1 MRLHQRMALCGFDR
15 RSGHKRCAAAT
26 LSGHK
31 CTPTDSGTARVQVVD
46 EKMLVFIND
55 LLSSGEIPDL
65 FPPEDKDEIINAMRS
80 ETKANGLIDTND
92 NCWATFINKVKANLH
107 MVFTAS
113 PVGDNFRIRSQ
124 RFLATIN
131 STVID
136 WFQPWPETSL
146 LSVAERFL
154 KDVDLGND
162 TVRDSRSPAR
172 CASHPTLCA
181 TCAPVSVD
189 ALVHVYCL
197 LMHGPVPRHACAAP
211 RGGEHC

>member
-1 MRLHQRMALCGFDR
+1 MHSLTC
-15 RSGHKRCAAAT
+15 
-26 LSGHK
+26 
-31 CTPTDSGTARVQVVD
+31 GTARVQVVD

-65 FPPEDKDEIINAMRS
+65 FPAEDKDEIINAMRS
-80 ETKANGLIDTND
+80 ETKANGLVDTND

-162 TVRDSRSPAR
+162 TVRTHVRQLIALHCCHFTVAASLLPPHRCPHSLRAR
-172 CASHPTLCA
+172 L
-181 TCAPVSVD
+181 
-189 ALVHVYCL
+189 
-197 LMHGPVPRHACAAP
+197 
-211 RGGEHC
+211 

>member
-1 MRLHQRMALCGFDR
+1 M
-15 RSGHKRCAAAT
+15 
-26 LSGHK
+26 
-31 CTPTDSGTARVQVVD
+31 QVVD

-65 FPPEDKDEIINAMRS
+65 FPAEDKDEIINAMRS
-80 ETKANGLIDTND
+80 ETKAAGLVDTND
-92 NCWATFINKVKANLH
+92 NCWATFIRKVKENLH

-136 WFQPWPETSL
+136 WFQPWPEASL

-154 KDVDLGND
+154 KDVDLGAES
-162 TVRDSRSPAR
+162 VRFSACSCICTGYAR
-172 CASHPTLCA
+172 P
-181 TCAPVSVD
+181 
-189 ALVHVYCL
+189 
-197 LMHGPVPRHACAAP
+197 PR
-211 RGGEHC
+211 RES

>member
-1 MRLHQRMALCGFDR
+1 LDF
-15 RSGHKRCAAAT
+15 
-26 LSGHK
+26 
-31 CTPTDSGTARVQVVD
+31 QVVD

-65 FPPEDKDEIINAMRS
+65 FPVEDKDDIINAMRS
-80 ETKANGLIDTND
+80 ETKALGLIDSNE
-92 NCWATFINKVKANLH
+92 NCWATFIKKVKENLH

-113 PVGDNFRIRSQ
+113 PVGDNFRVRSQ

-154 KDVDLGND
+154 KEVDLGD
-162 TVRDSRSPAR
+162 
-172 CASHPTLCA
+172 AS
-181 TCAPVSVD
+181 V
-189 ALVHVYCL
+189 
-197 LMHGPVPRHACAAP
+197 
-211 RGGEHC
+211 

>member
-1 MRLHQRMALCGFDR
+1 MHD
-15 RSGHKRCAAAT
+15 AAMKWHRA
-26 LSGHK
+26 
-31 CTPTDSGTARVQVVD
+31 VQVVD

-65 FPPEDKDEIINAMRS
+65 FPAEDKDDIINSMRS
-80 ETKANGLIDTND
+80 ETKAAGLIDTND
-92 NCWATFINKVKANLH
+92 NCWATFINKVKQNLH

-136 WFQPWPETSL
+136 WFQPWPEASL

-154 KDVDLGND
+154 KDVELGSD
-162 TVRDSRSPAR
+162 AVRA
-172 CASHPTLCA
+172 
-181 TCAPVSVD
+181 
-189 ALVHVYCL
+189 
-197 LMHGPVPRHACAAP
+197 
-211 RGGEHC
+211 

>member
-1 MRLHQRMALCGFDR
+1 MPQACLLPA
-15 RSGHKRCAAAT
+15 ST
-26 LSGHK
+26 
-31 CTPTDSGTARVQVVD
+31 TAHHDAQVVD

-65 FPPEDKDEIINAMRS
+65 FPAEDKDEIINAMRS
-80 ETKANGLIDTND
+80 ETKAAGLIDTND
-92 NCWATFINKVKANLH
+92 NCWATFINKVKENLH

-136 WFQPWPETSL
+136 WFQPWPEASL

-154 KDVDLGND
+154 KDVDLGSD
-162 TVRDSRSPAR
+162 TVRRFDS
-172 CASHPTLCA
+172 
-181 TCAPVSVD
+181 
-189 ALVHVYCL
+189 CL
-197 LMHGPVPRHACAAP
+197 PPVPAHVGAP
-211 RGGEHC
+211 DLSPRE